1 MKKFIFAI
9 LVMIAALSMPSV
21 ASAQSV
27 VRSGNTFTTTKVS
40 KPKAE
45 PTKTKFTWKDSKGVE
60 YPIYVSASGSCFILK
75 TSKKTGKEYRQ
86 YLGAEVSQQ
95 VCKEL
100 GIEYKSKA
108 SK

>member
-1 MKKFIFAI
+1 MKRFI
-9 LVMIAALSMPSV
+9 IALLLMLALGMNSSSV
-21 ASAQSV
+21 YAQSV

-86 YLGAEVSQQ
+86 YLGAEVSRQ

>member
-1 MKKFIFAI
+1 MKRFI
-9 LVMIAALSMPSV
+9 IASLLMLALGMNNSSV
-21 ASAQSV
+21 YAQSV

-40 KPKAE
+40 KPKAK

-75 TSKKTGKEYRQ
+75 TSNKTGKEYRQ
-86 YLGAEVSQQ
+86 YLGDEVSQQ

-100 GIEYKSKA
+100 GIKYKSK